1 MKIKII
7 AIKSKVAFLKIMEV
21 INDERK
27 ILLQVNVSNKNLI
40 RGQSMSDKNLKKLK
54 EKSFI
59 KKIWHFYY
67 FGGLHI
73 YQIKNLNLLLSF

>member
-59 KKIWHFYY
+59 KKI
-67 FGGLHI
+67 
-73 YQIKNLNLLLSF
+73 

>member
-73 YQIKNLNLLLSF
+73 Y